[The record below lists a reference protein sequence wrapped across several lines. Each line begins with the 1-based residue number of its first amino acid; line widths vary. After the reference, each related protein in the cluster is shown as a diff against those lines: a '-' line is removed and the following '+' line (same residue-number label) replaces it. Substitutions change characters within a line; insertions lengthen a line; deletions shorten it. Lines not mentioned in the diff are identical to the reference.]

1 MWNIYDISYGA
12 GLALTSPLWLCHGRM
27 RRKVLAALRQ
37 RMGDVPARADANAKP
52 AVLIHAVSLGE
63 LNAARALIRRLGE
76 LRPDVRIIVSTTTD
90 TGFARAS
97 ELFGGG
103 GDNAPAIVRYPLDFS
118 KPISRLLDRMRP
130 SLVVLV
136 ELELWPN
143 FMLHCQRRRIPVM
156 VVNGRLTERSF
167 RRYRLLGPLARRMF
181 GRLHAACVQDQTCAA
196 RFAALG
202 VPPERLRVT
211 GTMKFDTAAV
221 ERRVDG
227 DADLADQ
234 VGLRPAAILGLE
246 HGEPLWVCGSTGPGE
261 ETLVLQQY
269 RRLLVAHPRLR
280 LAIVP
285 RKPERFDEVES
296 AIRAQGFEV
305 VRRSKPRFTAAP
317 AGSAAAPVILGDTM
331 GELRKFYSLA
341 DVIFVGRSLVD
352 LGQQQHGS
360 DMIEAAAL
368 GKPVVVGPW
377 TGNFADAMAAFRAA
391 DAIVEVSSADDLGTQ
406 VSRLLSDHALAEEL
420 GRRAVQ
426 VVTRCKGATERH
438 LNEILTALDGTA
450 RL

>member
-1 MWNIYDISYGA
+1 
-12 GLALTSPLWLCHGRM
+12 
-27 RRKVLAALRQ
+27 
-37 RMGDVPARADANAKP
+37 
-52 AVLIHAVSLGE
+52 
-63 LNAARALIRRLGE
+63 
-76 LRPDVRIIVSTTTD
+76 
-90 TGFARAS
+90 
-97 ELFGGG
+97 
-103 GDNAPAIVRYPLDFS
+103 
-118 KPISRLLDRMRP
+118 
-130 SLVVLV
+130 
-136 ELELWPN
+136 
-143 FMLHCQRRRIPVM
+143 
-156 VVNGRLTERSF
+156 
-167 RRYRLLGPLARRMF
+167 
-181 GRLHAACVQDQTCAA
+181 
-196 RFAALG
+196 
-202 VPPERLRVT
+202 
-211 GTMKFDTAAV
+211 
-221 ERRVDG
+221 
-227 DADLADQ
+227 
-234 VGLRPAAILGLE
+234 
-246 HGEPLWVCGSTGPGE
+246 
-261 ETLVLQQY
+261 
-269 RRLLVAHPRLR
+269 
-280 LAIVP
+280 
-285 RKPERFDEVES
+285 
-296 AIRAQGFEV
+296 

-317 AGSAAAPVILGDTM
+317 AGSAAASVILGDTM